1 MESAS
6 GQQEG
11 ERSRPPPFPRAA
23 SRSSTSSTKTR
34 TTHLSSNS
42 SFTQL
47 PPSPQQSAAH
57 PTHRFHHN
65 ARSRGS
71 FERPR
76 SQLSRE
82 ASEDSRQSL
91 PPVSSFLQ
99 ERLQRERKVESER
112 SSSRLSNETMNASF
126 DHRTAQ
132 SSPARS
138 GASDGRRPRSS
149 GGAEPA
155 KKKQGLGIKEMEQT
169 LSTLHKQNF
178 DLKLELYHRRE
189 RQTALEERLE
199 KLETEKI
206 QTDEMNDKL
215 VVELEKRDKAV
226 EEAVAMIVVLEA
238 RVEQLLREREMVRK
252 VEDHGFFYSRNETP
266 TPATEMATPRRSDF
280 ERTNPEDEAKLL
292 ARMPS
297 FLSEHSEATSNLRN
311 VYLGVRGSILSLSK
325 TAEDGQD
332 QEREDLHGTRSPS
345 LSVLSESSF
354 RSIYGEKDVTRS
366 NNSSP
371 SPPRME
377 PAPFD
382 GLSETGSLRD
392 TLSSDKSKIVTPSKL
407 RRVESRNMSAGAA
420 RFQNIN
426 DILDVAASPL
436 QRLERLEKTLT
447 AMDDAS
453 RPSTAYERKTDSRP
467 STGRPV
473 KPAARPQTKQEKRDA
488 LERVL
493 TNGHHPSDF
502 RNSQGLP
509 PTPDTIS
516 TSTLRR
522 FKNSNDTLP
531 KDIEFG
537 GDRSYLALSETTA
550 SQQSISLENAATNN
564 VSGKATAQP
573 ASTTAFDSLKE
584 LSSDASYFN
593 GRFSSAQIPR
603 PRSADET
610 TVSNRRGG
618 RGRGNWESDESDD
631 DLDGAG
637 SVTSTFDYW
646 MRESLSPNR
655 AAALNPFSSASQADN
670 KQDGRISP
678 DLFSFP
684 TSTSGWATDAMFGSL
699 GGSGYVG
706 AAGGGLPTATPLAQT
721 LDALGDS
728 LPQPLFGSGLASPVL
743 GGAAIPPPPPNRRS
757 SLHARTGSSHGMVT
771 GISSSP
777 AGPSQSHARL
787 RTSPRRNR
795 QRSNSI
801 DGPPN
806 SSHSSAR
813 AVAAQMGRA
822 PTAPPQTSMPVPDAP
837 QQQPKQRHY
846 PPTASQ
852 PARSKGLNN
861 LFRRSTGSSADVQ
874 PPASAPATETSFKN
888 VPAPMV
894 GVPTSWG
901 SRKNGIDVFA
911 DDDRA
916 SATPPPIMRNRRGSF
931 DGGAPLD
938 GGAPVGIAPAQSVQA
953 QAQSAQPSAG
963 GSGGVALN
971 GAPVKNEGGGKRKWL
986 GFGRTSSLRNRAG

>member
-1 MESAS
+1 
-6 GQQEG
+6 
-11 ERSRPPPFPRAA
+11 
-23 SRSSTSSTKTR
+23 
-34 TTHLSSNS
+34 
-42 SFTQL
+42 
-47 PPSPQQSAAH
+47 
-57 PTHRFHHN
+57 
-65 ARSRGS
+65 
-71 FERPR
+71 
-76 SQLSRE
+76 
-82 ASEDSRQSL
+82 
-91 PPVSSFLQ
+91 
-99 ERLQRERKVESER
+99 
-112 SSSRLSNETMNASF
+112 
-126 DHRTAQ
+126 
-132 SSPARS
+132 
-138 GASDGRRPRSS
+138 
-149 GGAEPA
+149 
-155 KKKQGLGIKEMEQT
+155 
-169 LSTLHKQNF
+169 
-178 DLKLELYHRRE
+178 
-189 RQTALEERLE
+189 
-199 KLETEKI
+199 
-206 QTDEMNDKL
+206 MNDKL

-252 VEDHGFFYSRNETP
+252 VEDQGLFYRNETP
-266 TPATEMATPRRSDF
+266 TPSTDMATPRRADF
-280 ERTNPEDEAKLL
+280 ERSNPEDEAKIL

-297 FLSEHSEATSNLRN
+297 FLSDHSEATSNLRN

-325 TAEDGQD
+325 TAEDGQE
-332 QEREDLHGTRSPS
+332 QERGDLEGTRSPS

-354 RSIYGEKDVTRS
+354 RSIYGEKDAAGS
-366 NNSSP
+366 SNSSP
-371 SPPRME
+371 SPPHME

-382 GLSETGSLRD
+382 GFSEAESLRHK
-392 TLSSDKSKIVTPSKL
+392 LSGDKSNIVTPSKL

-420 RFQNIN
+420 KFQNIN

-436 QRLERLEKTLT
+436 QRLEKLEKTLT

-453 RPSTAYERKTDSRP
+453 RPSTAYGRKTDSRP

-473 KPAARPQTKQEKRDA
+473 KPAAQPKTKQEKRDA

-493 TNGHHPSDF
+493 TNGPHPREF

-522 FKNSNDTLP
+522 LKNSNDTLP
-531 KDIEFG
+531 KEPEFG

-550 SQQSISLENAATNN
+550 SQQSLTPEKTANLGVPGN
-564 VSGKATAQP
+564 GTAQP
-573 ASTTAFDSLKE
+573 ASTTAFDSLKQ

-610 TVSNRRGG
+610 TVSNRRGD
-618 RGRGNWESDESDD
+618 RGRGDWESDDSEDE
-631 DLDGAG
+631 LDGAG
-637 SVTSTFDYW
+637 STTSTYDYW

-655 AAALNPFSSASQADN
+655 TAALNPFSSASQTGN

-684 TSTSGWATDAMFGSL
+684 TSTSGWATDAMFGTL
-699 GGSGYVG
+699 GGSGYTG
-706 AAGGGLPTATPLAQT
+706 TAGGGLSTATPLAQT

-743 GGAAIPPPPPNRRS
+743 GGAVIPPPPPNRRS
-757 SLHARTGSSHGMVT
+757 SLHARTGSSHGLIT

-777 AGPSQSHARL
+777 AGPSPSQTRL

-795 QRSNSI
+795 ERSNSI

-806 SSHSSAR
+806 SSRNAAAAR
-813 AVAAQMGRA
+813 AAAAQMGRA
-822 PTAPPQTSMPVPDAP
+822 PTAPPQSPMPVPDAP
-837 QQQPKQRHY
+837 PQQQQPKQRHY

-852 PARSKGLNN
+852 PARSRGLNN

-874 PPASAPATETSFKN
+874 PPPPPASAPATETSFKN
-888 VPAPMV
+888 VVPAPMV

-901 SRKNGIDVFA
+901 SSRKNGNDVFA

-938 GGAPVGIAPAQSVQA
+938 GGAPVGNNNSQAHQHPANG
-953 QAQSAQPSAG
+953 PG
-963 GSGGVALN
+963 GGGAAVN
-971 GAPVKNEGGGKRKWL
+971 GAAAAKNDAGGKRKWL
-986 GFGRTSSLRNRAG
+986 GFGRAGSLRNRAG

>member
-6 GQQEG
+6 HPQEG

-34 TTHLSSNS
+34 TTHLSSNG

-47 PPSPQQSAAH
+47 PPSPQHSAAH
-57 PTHRFHHN
+57 PTHRFHH
-65 ARSRGS
+65 STCGRGS
-71 FERPR
+71 TERPR

-126 DHRTAQ
+126 DHKTAQ

-138 GASDGRRPRSS
+138 GVSDGRRPRSS
-149 GGAEPA
+149 GGADPV
-155 KKKQGLGIKEMEQT
+155 KKKQGLGVKEMEQT

-199 KLETEKI
+199 KLETDKI

-215 VVELEKRDKAV
+215 IVELEKRDKAV

-238 RVEQLLREREMVRK
+238 RVEQLLREREMVRR
-252 VEDHGFFYSRNETP
+252 VEDHGFHFSRNETP
-266 TPATEMATPRRSDF
+266 TPSEMATPRRTDF
-280 ERTNPEDEAKLL
+280 ARSSPEDEGKIL

-297 FLSEHSEATSNLRN
+297 FLSEQSEATSNLRN

-332 QEREDLHGTRSPS
+332 QEREDLQGTRSPS

-354 RSIYGEKDVTRS
+354 RSIYGEKDVPGS
-366 NNSSP
+366 SDSSP
-371 SPPRME
+371 SPPHME

-382 GLSETGSLRD
+382 GLSESGSFRPS
-392 TLSSDKSKIVTPSKL
+392 LSGDKSNIVTPSKL

-420 RFQNIN
+420 KFQNIN

-436 QRLERLEKTLT
+436 QRLEKLEKTLT

-473 KPAARPQTKQEKRDA
+473 KPGARPQTKQEKRDA

-531 KDIEFG
+531 KEIEFA
-537 GDRSYLALSETTA
+537 GDRSYLALSETTG
-550 SQQSISLENAATNN
+550 SQQSITPEKTERLGGSRND
-564 VSGKATAQP
+564 TAQP
-573 ASTTAFDSLKE
+573 VSTTAFDGLKE
-584 LSSDASYFN
+584 VSSDASYFN

-610 TVSNRRGG
+610 TISNRRGG

-631 DLDGAG
+631 ELDGAG

-655 AAALNPFSSASQADN
+655 AAALNPFSSASQAGT
-670 KQDGRISP
+670 KHDGRISP

-684 TSTSGWATDAMFGSL
+684 TSTSGWATDAMFGTL

-706 AAGGGLPTATPLAQT
+706 SAGGALPTATPLAQT

-728 LPQPLFGSGLASPVL
+728 LPQPLFGSGLASSVL
-743 GGAAIPPPPPNRRS
+743 GGAVIPPPPPNRRS

-777 AGPSQSHARL
+777 AGPSPSHTRL
-787 RTSPRRNR
+787 RTSPRRSR
-795 QRSNSI
+795 ERSNSI

-806 SSHSSAR
+806 SSRSSAR
-813 AVAAQMGRA
+813 AIAAQMGRA
-822 PTAPPQTSMPVPDAP
+822 PTAPPQSPMPVPDAP

-852 PARSKGLNN
+852 PARSRGLNN
-861 LFRRSTGSSADVQ
+861 LFRRSTGSAADVQ

-901 SRKNGIDVFA
+901 SRKNGNDVFA

-931 DGGAPLD
+931 DGGARLD
-938 GGAPVGIAPAQSVQA
+938 GGAPVGPPAQNSL
-953 QAQSAQPSAG
+953 AQSPANGIGSAA
-963 GSGGVALN
+963 VN

-986 GFGRTSSLRNRAG
+986 GFGRASSLRNRAG